1 MFEHFTDHARKVIQL
16 EGLEAQRMHHDY
28 LGTEHLLLAL
38 TREREGHG
46 HRALENLGL
55 QHRQV
60 RKAVEE
66 LVADEPHAD
75 TPDGFHQT
83 PRAQH
88 VMEMALAEARQ
99 LKSPNVGTE
108 HLLLALLKES
118 EGVACHAL
126 EKLDV
131 EPEKVRD
138 EIFSMLQA
146 ERQGAIEQ

>member
-38 TREREGHG
+38 TREPEGHG

-55 QHRQV
+55 THREV

-88 VMEMALAEARQ
+88 VMQMALDEARQ
-99 LKSPNVGTE
+99 LKSANVGTE

-118 EGVACHAL
+118 EGVAVHAL

-131 EPEKVRD
+131 KPEKVRD
-138 EIFSMLQA
+138 EIFSMLEA
-146 ERQGAIEQ
+146 EKV

>member
-16 EGLEAQRMHHDY
+16 EGQEAQRMHHDY

-38 TREREGHG
+38 TREPEGHG

-55 QHRQV
+55 THREV

-75 TPDGFHQT
+75 TPDGFHLT

-88 VMEMALAEARQ
+88 VMQMALDEARQ

-118 EGVACHAL
+118 EGVAVHAL
-126 EKLDV
+126 KKLDV
-131 EPEKVRD
+131 KPEKVRG
-138 EIFSMLQA
+138 EIFSMLEA
-146 ERQGAIEQ
+146 EKV